1 MPRTLLAAVWETTMS
16 ETWFPPSGHLPVWS
30 GDKIWTE
37 PGQRLHYWMRSQS
50 LESEWHKNVEVPAV
64 TGFVMGGGL
73 QCVELL
79 DSKVVWKA
87 GDCNRIRLM
96 TGEKRAR
103 GKARGS
109 EVSCVF
115 WEESACDGAPDSRP
129 YVMRRGKGR
138 STFRLDLKHCY
149 QGYLSV
155 SQRYLDIYLDDIR
168 ESFQVLKQNIDLI
181 KAIGE
186 FKCGR

>member
-1 MPRTLLAAVWETTMS
+1 
-16 ETWFPPSGHLPVWS
+16 
-30 GDKIWTE
+30 
-37 PGQRLHYWMRSQS
+37 MRSQS

-109 EVSCVF
+109 EVCSEKSRHVMGLQIHVPMLCV
-115 WEESACDGAPDSRP
+115 E
-129 YVMRRGKGR
+129 VKGEVP
-138 STFRLDLKHCY
+138 S
-149 QGYLSV
+149 G
-155 SQRYLDIYLDDIR
+155 
-168 ESFQVLKQNIDLI
+168 
-181 KAIGE
+181 
-186 FKCGR
+186 